1 MNIKRS
7 TVLVVLLFLFLQT
20 AWCDNYEFSIHTT
33 SNTSFSITVT
43 RNSYA
48 WMWNTSQSNIILCPW
63 EQKTFSNVL
72 SASFDSPDSPGLAP
86 QGVMPLGAYTF
97 CCNNE

>member
-7 TVLVVLLFLFLQT
+7 TVLVVLLFLLLQT
-20 AWCDNYEFSIHTT
+20 AWCTNYEFSIHTT

-48 WMWNTSQSNIILCPW
+48 
-63 EQKTFSNVL
+63 
-72 SASFDSPDSPGLAP
+72 
-86 QGVMPLGAYTF
+86 
-97 CCNNE
+97 